1 MLGDAVGLGSIIT
14 IGSGRF
20 KVIQVGSLTLQYL
33 PTENESNS
41 GVVYPPHKAYDA
53 SDVTAY
59 RRDCTQY
66 TFVKEIEDANPG
78 YKYQYKSHTERLQ
91 AKIGKITTPQAIAM
105 RRNGGPPCS

>member
-1 MLGDAVGLGSIIT
+1 MPEET
-14 IGSGRF
+14 N
-20 KVIQVGSLTLQYL
+20 T
-33 PTENESNS
+33 N
-41 GVVYPPHKAYDA
+41 VVYPPHKAYDA
-53 SDVTAY
+53 SDVTTY

-91 AKIGKITTPQAIAM
+91 ALTGKITTPQAIAF